1 MHHALITGASS
12 GIGLELAHIMAR
24 EGHHLIL
31 SARNVLALEDL
42 AIELRDKYQ
51 VDVKVIPCDLSE
63 PRSACAFY
71 KEIKDQN
78 LSIDCLVNNAGFGLL
93 GDFKDQDPDM
103 LHRMIELNCSS
114 LMVLSRLFADD
125 LIASK
130 GRILNIASVAAFYS
144 GPLMAVYYATKAFV
158 VSFSEALNFELK
170 KHGVSVTAHCPG
182 PTHSNFQDRAGMHNT
197 SLFTLLPVPSS
208 KIVAEH
214 AYRAMMKRKSLAI
227 HGIVN
232 RMMLSFGALSTR
244 SLKVRMVHAFQSS
257 KS

>member
-1 MHHALITGASS
+1 
-12 GIGLELAHIMAR
+12 ELAHIMAR

-51 VDVKVIPCDLSE
+51 VDVKVIPCDLSDS
-63 PRSACAFY
+63 RSAFTFHQTV
-71 KEIKDQN
+71 KERN

-170 KHGVSVTAHCPG
+170 KYGVSVTAHCPG

-208 KIVAEH
+208 KTVAEH

-227 HGIVN
+227 HGLIN
-232 RMMLSFGALSTR
+232 RLMLISGSISPR
-244 SLKVRMVHAFQSS
+244 SMKVRMVHAFQSS

>member
-31 SARNVLALEDL
+31 SARNVLALEEL

-51 VDVKVIPCDLSE
+51 VDVKVIPCDLSDSH
-63 PRSACAFY
+63 SAFAFHQTV
-71 KEIKDQN
+71 KERN

-114 LMVLSRLFADD
+114 LMVLSRLFAED

-170 KHGVSVTAHCPG
+170 KYGVSVTAHCPG

-208 KIVAEH
+208 KTVAEH
-214 AYRAMMKRKSLAI
+214 AYRALMKRKSLAI
-227 HGIVN
+227 HGLIN
-232 RMMLSFGALSTR
+232 RLMLISGSISPR
-244 SLKVRMVHAFQSS
+244 SMKVWMVHAFQSS